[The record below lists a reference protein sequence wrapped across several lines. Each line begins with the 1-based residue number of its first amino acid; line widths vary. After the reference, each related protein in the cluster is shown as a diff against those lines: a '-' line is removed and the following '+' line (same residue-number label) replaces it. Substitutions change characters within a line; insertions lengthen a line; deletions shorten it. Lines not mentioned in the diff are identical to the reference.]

1 MTTGRSSNAEADAR
15 GAMAEACRT
24 LAARGLLQGASGNLS
39 VRLGEGMLITPTGGK
54 AALAVPEE
62 MVQTTLDGVVSG
74 SGTPSSEW
82 QMHAAVYRSGDVG
95 AVLHSHAD
103 ACVAIATTRRPLPAF
118 HYMVASF
125 GGDDVPCVPYFAFG
139 SRMLAEAAAA
149 ALQTR
154 TACLLANH
162 GMICTGRTLS
172 DAVDAAGKLE
182 MLARQYLLAM
192 QAGGPVLL
200 TATEIGEARRRYGYY
215 GWARIPEADAITGSQ
230 HPPPGPER

>member
-1 MTTGRSSNAEADAR
+1 MTTGRTSNAEADAR
-15 GAMAEACRT
+15 AAMAEACRT

-39 VRLGEGMLITPTGGK
+39 VRLGDGMLITPTGGK
-54 AALAVPEE
+54 ADLAVPEE
-62 MVQTTLDGVVSG
+62 MVRTTLDGVVSG
-74 SGTPSSEW
+74 SGIPSSEW
-82 QMHAAVYRSGDVG
+82 QMHAAVYRSGDAG

-139 SRMLAEAAAA
+139 SRLLADAAAA
-149 ALQTR
+149 ALRTR

-162 GMICTGRTLS
+162 GMICTGRTLGA
-172 DAVDAAGKLE
+172 AVDAAGKLE
-182 MLARQYLLAM
+182 MLARQYILAM

-200 TATEIGEARRRYGYY
+200 TDAEIGEARRRYGYY
-215 GWARIPEADAITGSQ
+215 GRTRIPEADAITGAQRQPS
-230 HPPPGPER
+230 GPER

>member
-1 MTTGRSSNAEADAR
+1 MTADRLSNLEADAR

-39 VRLGEGMLITPTGGK
+39 VRLGDEMLITPTGGK
-54 AALAVPEE
+54 SELAVPDD
-62 MVQTTLDGVVSG
+62 MVRTTLDGVVRG
-74 SGTPSSEW
+74 SGIPSSEW
-82 QMHAAVYRSGDVG
+82 QMHAAAYRTADVG
-95 AVLHSHAD
+95 AVLHSHAN

-139 SRMLAEAAAA
+139 SRRLAEAAAA

-154 TACLLANH
+154 SACLLANH
-162 GMICTGRTLS
+162 GMICTGRTLAA
-172 DAVDAAGKLE
+172 AVDAAGKLE
-182 MLARQYLLAM
+182 MLARQYILAV

-200 TATEIGEARRRYGYY
+200 TEAEIGEALRRYGYY
-215 GWARIPEADAITGSQ
+215 GRTRIPEADAIAGPQ
-230 HPPPGPER
+230 PPPLGLQR